1 MVVLNV
7 HMDAMEAILTR
18 RSTRNYLPRPV
29 EREKL
34 DALLAAARQAPSGGN
49 NQTNHFLVI
58 QNRAVLDRLI
68 GMVEEAFSRM
78 EVDEDTYASLKHAI
92 LASKKGGY
100 VFSYNAPVLI
110 VVANRRDYGNNMAD
124 CACAIENM
132 MVAANALALGSCWIN
147 QLRWLNEEPAL
158 VEYLRSL
165 GMREYERV
173 YGAVIVG
180 YPATDSGLP
189 NRNSMAQKG
198 NEVTYID

>member
-1 MVVLNV
+1 
-7 HMDAMEAILTR
+7 MDAMIALLTR

-34 DALLAAARQAPSGGN
+34 DKLLAAARQPPSGGN

-58 QNRAVLDRLI
+58 QNRDVLDKLV
-68 GMVEEAFSRM
+68 GMVEEAFSSM
-78 EVDEDTYASLKHAI
+78 DVEENTYTSLKHAI

-100 VFSYNAPVLI
+100 VFCYNAPALI

-132 MVAANALALGSCWIN
+132 MVAANALDLGSCWIN

-158 VEYLRSL
+158 VKYLRSL

-173 YGAVIVG
+173 YGAVVVG

-189 NRNSMAQKG
+189 NRNMMAQKG
-198 NEVTYID
+198 NEMTYID